1 MLSSPPVHSLVP
13 SWDMSIQLAPSVWP
27 WNCLKDPNQPEV
39 RKRGQGYL
47 IPGNKKI
54 NKSCPDLTR
63 VWLWRSHTAMFPSEQ
78 QEKHT
83 LASGLM
89 ASA

>member
-1 MLSSPPVHSLVP
+1 MNAWSTFQLSELG
-13 SWDMSIQLAPSVWP
+13 
-27 WNCLKDPNQPEV
+27 LKV
-39 RKRGQGYL
+39 
-47 IPGNKKI
+47 
-54 NKSCPDLTR
+54 CHTDLTR

-78 QEKHT
+78 QEKQT